1 MIRLLLVGDMHL
13 GKRISGVPGRSSFS
27 PALAWRRTIDYAL
40 ERTPDAVL
48 LAGDVVEQE
57 NDFFEA
63 YADLSTGVQ
72 RLDAAGIGV
81 FGVAGNHDVE
91 VLPRLARA
99 IPHFH
104 LLGAGGGWE
113 RFCLHNSAGEEVAIY
128 GWSFP
133 EKIYRTSPLLLDFPT
148 PPADTT
154 SSCPAVGLLHCDRDQ
169 TRSRYAPVRS
179 LELEQAPV
187 DAWFLGHIHKPDP
200 LTGKRPCGYLG
211 SLMGLDASEVG
222 ARGPWWVEIEPG
234 NITARHIPLAPLRW
248 ERLEVRLDPTTE
260 MAEIPEL
267 LISALYGLHETLMG
281 ESHRPEIV
289 GCRVHLIGRHAN
301 GLELAQWLEASEP
314 HTLRDERDG
323 VHYFIDR
330 MEIRSQ
336 PDLDLQALSSGF
348 DPAALIAQ
356 KILALRD
363 PQSEPARQLIAKA
376 RARFAEIAQR
386 PVFAALAPEPM
397 TDADIT
403 ETLERLCLD
412 ALERLLATT
421 ETKR

>member
-1 MIRLLLVGDMHL
+1 MIRLLLVGDIHL
-13 GKRISGVPGRSSFS
+13 GKRISGVPGGIPFS
-27 PALAWRRTIDYAL
+27 PALAWQRTIDYAL
-40 ERTPDAVL
+40 ECVPDAVL
-48 LAGDVVEQE
+48 LAGDVVQQE

-72 RLDAAGIGV
+72 RLHAAGISV
-81 FGVAGNHDVE
+81 LGVAGNHDVE

-104 LLGAGGGWE
+104 LLGADGVWE
-113 RFCLHNSAGEEVAIY
+113 CFYLRSSAGEEVAIY

-133 EKIYRTSPLLLDFPT
+133 DKTYRTSPLLLDFPA
-148 PPADTT
+148 PPGEV
-154 SSCPAVGLLHCDRDQ
+154 SSCPTVGLLHCDRDQ

-200 LTGKRPCGYLG
+200 LIGKRPCGYLG

-222 ARGPWWVEIEPG
+222 DRGPWWVEIEPRG
-234 NITARHIPLAPLRW
+234 ITARHIPLAPLRW
-248 ERLEVRLDPTTE
+248 ERLDVRLNPTTE

-267 LISALYGLHETLMG
+267 IISALYDLHETLMAK
-281 ESHRPEIV
+281 SHRPEIV
-289 GCRVHLIGRHAN
+289 GCRVYLIGRHAN
-301 GLELAQWLEASEP
+301 GPELAQWLEANEP

-323 VHYFIDR
+323 VCYFIDR
-330 MEIRSQ
+330 IQIRSH

-348 DPAALIAQ
+348 DPVALIAQ

-363 PQSEPARQLIAKA
+363 PQSAQAHELIVKA
-376 RARFAEIAQR
+376 RARFTEIAQR
-386 PVFAALAPEPM
+386 PVFAALTSEPM
-397 TDADIT
+397 TDADIA

-412 ALERLLATT
+412 ALERLLATA
-421 ETKR
+421 ETSK